1 MIRHYD
7 ELNKLDMPHKGG
19 KGHILAAE
27 LLSGDAFAGKG
38 RLFNHCVLKPGC
50 SVGQHRHVGDFEV
63 YYVLSGT
70 GLYFDNGEMKPVAAG
85 DVMICKDGEEHMLE
99 NNGTEDLEFIALILY
114 T

>member
-7 ELNKLDMPHKGG
+7 ELNKLDMRHKGG

-27 LLSGDAFAGKG
+27 LLNDEDFAGKG
-38 RLFNHCVLKPGC
+38 RVFNHCVLKPGC
-50 SVGQHRHVGDFEV
+50 SVGQHRHAGDFEV
-63 YYVLSGT
+63 YHVLSGN
-70 GLYFDNGEMKPVAAG
+70 GLYFDNGELKPVTAG